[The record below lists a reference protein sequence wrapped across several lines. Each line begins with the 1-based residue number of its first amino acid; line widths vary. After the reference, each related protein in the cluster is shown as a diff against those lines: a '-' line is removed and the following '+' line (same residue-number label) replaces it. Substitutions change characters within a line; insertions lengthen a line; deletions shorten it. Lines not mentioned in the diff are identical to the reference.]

1 MRTSACSFHYKTT
14 IFWMLKTRMPSQ
26 GRTRIAIPSVDA
38 ECDEMGQSNITKDDA
53 GITVKPQTNLVASM
67 ADEFRAELQAL
78 VREKPGQII
87 IDMNGVEM
95 VDSVGIGVMIAVH
108 NSLSKSE
115 GILKIINADKNIYN
129 LFKTMRLDR
138 HFAVEQAP

>member
-1 MRTSACSFHYKTT
+1 
-14 IFWMLKTRMPSQ
+14 
-26 GRTRIAIPSVDA
+26 
-38 ECDEMGQSNITKDDA
+38 MGQSNITKDDA